1 MFSER
6 LEKLIQSSLQ
16 DGILTDQEK
25 AAIIKRA
32 KAEGEDIDEVEIYI
46 DSLLQKRQ
54 KELNNSAVKKQAK
67 TSSMDE
73 LKKLIDAAMADG
85 IITSKEREVITR
97 KAAALGMDADEV
109 DVYLDAEIQKA
120 ELAADVAKRDKI
132 GPVCPQCGKQ
142 VPPLTLK
149 CDCGYEFTTNHQ
161 ISSVQ
166 ILSEKIEKILEKPL
180 PNDDKER
187 KEEIE
192 NRDQQIREIISVF
205 PVPNSKED
213 IIEFLSLSLPKSR
226 RKGGF
231 LGSMMNRFLI
241 VAIITIIIVV
251 VCVIKAINAEDDDA
265 MAWPLVALIYLGGG
279 AAGAGSWLAKKVDI
293 ETIRWNKNADVWR
306 SKFDEVLLK
315 GRSLRGDPEFTQQ
328 LDYYENLLSE

>member
-1 MFSER
+1 MFSKE
-6 LEKLIQSSLQ
+6 LENLIQATLE
-16 DGILTDQEK
+16 DGILEDYEK
-25 AAIIKRA
+25 AALVKRA
-32 KAEGEDIDEVEIYI
+32 EAEGVDLAELEIYI
-46 DSLLQKRQ
+46 NSILQRRKR
-54 KELNNSAVKKQAK
+54 
-67 TSSMDE
+67 
-73 LKKLIDAAMADG
+73 
-85 IITSKEREVITR
+85 
-97 KAAALGMDADEV
+97 
-109 DVYLDAEIQKA
+109 
-120 ELAADVAKRDKI
+120 ELAKEQDAKQEIFDQKKKEAFGRT
-132 GPVCPQCGKQ
+132 CPNCGKQ

-149 CDCGYEFTTNHQ
+149 CDCGYEFTANHQ

-180 PNDDKER
+180 PNNDEKR

-205 PVPNSKED
+205 PVPNLKED
-213 IIEFLSLSLPKSR
+213 IIEFLSLSLQKSK

-251 VCVIKAINAEDDDA
+251 VCVIKAINAEDEDA
-265 MAWPLVALIYLGGG
+265 MLWPLLAIFYLGGG
-279 AAGAGSWLAKKVDI
+279 AAGAGSVLAMKVDI

-306 SKFDEVLLK
+306 AKFDQVLIK

-328 LDYYENLLSE
+328 LDYYENLLNKK

>member
-85 IITSKEREVITR
+85 IITSKEREVIIR
-97 KAAALGMDADEV
+97 KAATLGIDAAEV
-109 DVYLDAEIQKA
+109 EVYLDAEIQKT
-120 ELAADVAKRDKI
+120 EQAADMAKRDKI

-149 CDCGYEFTTNHQ
+149 CECGYEFTNAKR
-161 ISSVQ
+161 SYSMQ
-166 ILSEKIEKILEKPL
+166 ILSERLNAISLT
-180 PNDDKER
+180 DDELK
-187 KEEIE
+187 EIE
-192 NRDQQIREIISVF
+192 NAAPAEKAGKRSDFLASKQINMITTF
-205 PVPNSKED
+205 PVPNTKED
-213 IIEFLSLSLPKSR
+213 IIDFLSTSISLANKEI
-226 RKGGF
+226 GF
-231 LGSMMNRFLI
+231 LDKKKNYF
-241 VAIITIIIVV
+241 IVV
-251 VCVIKAINAEDDDA
+251 VLAGIII
-265 MAWPLVALIYLGGG
+265 PLVGWIWGALFMMDKSFSEEKLKQ
-279 AAGAGSWLAKKVDI
+279 AWRAKS
-293 ETIRWNKNADVWR
+293 EQ
-306 SKFDEVLLK
+306 VLTK

-328 LDYYENLLSE
+328 LDYYENLLRE

>member
-1 MFSER
+1 MFSKE
-6 LEKLIQSSLQ
+6 LENLIQATLE
-16 DGILTDQEK
+16 DGILEDYEK
-25 AAIIKRA
+25 AALVKRA
-32 KAEGEDIDEVEIYI
+32 EAEGVDLAELEIYI
-46 DSLLQKRQ
+46 NSILQRRKR
-54 KELNNSAVKKQAK
+54 
-67 TSSMDE
+67 
-73 LKKLIDAAMADG
+73 
-85 IITSKEREVITR
+85 
-97 KAAALGMDADEV
+97 
-109 DVYLDAEIQKA
+109 
-120 ELAADVAKRDKI
+120 ELAKEQDAKQEIFDQKKKEAFGRT
-132 GPVCPQCGKQ
+132 CPNCGKQ

-180 PNDDKER
+180 PNNDEKR

-205 PVPNSKED
+205 PVPNLKED

-251 VCVIKAINAEDDDA
+251 VCVIKAINAEDEDA
-265 MAWPLVALIYLGGG
+265 MLWPLLAIFYLGGG
-279 AAGAGSWLAKKVDI
+279 AAGAGSVLAMKVDI

-306 SKFDEVLLK
+306 AKFDQVLIK

-328 LDYYENLLSE
+328 LDYYENLLNKK

>member
-1 MFSER
+1 MFSKE
-6 LEKLIQSSLQ
+6 LENLIQATLE
-16 DGILTDQEK
+16 DGILEDYEK
-25 AAIIKRA
+25 AALVKRA
-32 KAEGEDIDEVEIYI
+32 EAEGVDLAELEIYI
-46 DSLLQKRQ
+46 NSILQRRKR
-54 KELNNSAVKKQAK
+54 
-67 TSSMDE
+67 
-73 LKKLIDAAMADG
+73 
-85 IITSKEREVITR
+85 
-97 KAAALGMDADEV
+97 
-109 DVYLDAEIQKA
+109 
-120 ELAADVAKRDKI
+120 ELAKEQDAKQEIFDQKKKEAFGRT
-132 GPVCPQCGKQ
+132 CPNCGKQ

-149 CDCGYEFTTNHQ
+149 CDCGYEFTANHQ

-180 PNDDKER
+180 PNNDEKR

-205 PVPNSKED
+205 PVPNLKED

-251 VCVIKAINAEDDDA
+251 VCVIKAINAEDEDA
-265 MAWPLVALIYLGGG
+265 MLWPLLAIFYLGGG
-279 AAGAGSWLAKKVDI
+279 AAGAGSVLAMKVDI

-306 SKFDEVLLK
+306 AKFDQVLIK

-328 LDYYENLLSE
+328 LDYYENLLNKK